1 MYVTGTCIF
10 VSSFRMQLPYPTR
23 SAEPDTPSAR
33 PRISLSRLQIPVRT
47 GSKITDM
54 SHDMEGG
61 MSGGDVCARGRRN
74 TKTPRKEHRDDG
86 FFRFL
91 LPDHG
96 TGPRVPCVS
105 RVCPGSPR
113 CLFTG
118 PPGVFLPY
126 RYRNRYRYA
135 RKSSESLSSSECFH
149 SPLVWPRGLPRCA
162 SRRELPFSFL
172 W

>member
-61 MSGGDVCARGRRN
+61 MFVHAAVEIRKHRGRN
-74 TKTPRKEHRDDG
+74 TGTTV
-86 FFRFL
+86 FL
-91 LPDHG
+91 DSFCP
-96 TGPRVPCVS
+96 TMVPVRVS
-105 RVCPGSPR
+105 RVYPECVQA
-113 CLFTG
+113 
-118 PPGVFLPY
+118 PPGVFLPVPPVSFY
-126 RYRNRYRYA
+126 RTGTGNRYRYA

>member
-61 MSGGDVCARGRRN
+61 MFVHAAPVEIRKHRGRN
-74 TKTPRKEHRDDG
+74 TGTTV
-86 FFRFL
+86 FL
-91 LPDHG
+91 DSFCP
-96 TGPRVPCVS
+96 TMVPVRVS
-105 RVCPGSPR
+105 RVYPECVQA
-113 CLFTG
+113 
-118 PPGVFLPY
+118 PPGVFLPVPPASFY
-126 RYRNRYRYA
+126 RTGTVTGTGMRENLLKVSLLRNASIRH
-135 RKSSESLSSSECFH
+135 LSGRVGC
-149 SPLVWPRGLPRCA
+149 PDALPGGSCPSA
-162 SRRELPFSFL
+162 SCGDG
-172 W
+172 

>member
-1 MYVTGTCIF
+1 MYVLTGTCIF

-61 MSGGDVCARGRRN
+61 MFVHAAVEIRRKHRGRN
-74 TKTPRKEHRDDG
+74 TGTTV
-86 FFRFL
+86 FL
-91 LPDHG
+91 DSFCP
-96 TGPRVPCVS
+96 TMVPVRVS
-105 RVCPGSPR
+105 RVYPECVQA
-113 CLFTG
+113 
-118 PPGVFLPY
+118 PPGVFLPVPPVSFY
-126 RYRNRYRYA
+126 RTGTVTGTGMRENLP
-135 RKSSESLSSSECFH
+135 ESLSSSECFH